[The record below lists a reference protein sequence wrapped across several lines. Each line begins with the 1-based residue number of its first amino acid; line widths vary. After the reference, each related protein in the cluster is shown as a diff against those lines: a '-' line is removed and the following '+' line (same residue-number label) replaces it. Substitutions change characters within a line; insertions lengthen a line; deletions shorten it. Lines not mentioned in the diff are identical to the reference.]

1 MGRGGADYTPQAT
14 ASPPPIIKKDIYTSV
29 LHVLY
34 RIFHAVVVF
43 GLFNNLLFNSV
54 YKFSRNL
61 LNYGLLV

>member
-14 ASPPPIIKKDIYTSV
+14 ASPPPHNQKDIYTSV

>member
-1 MGRGGADYTPQAT
+1 MGRGGGADYTPQAT
-14 ASPPPIIKKDIYTSV
+14 ASPSKKDIYTSV

>member
-14 ASPPPIIKKDIYTSV
+14 ASPPHNQKDIYTSV

>member
-14 ASPPPIIKKDIYTSV
+14 ASPPPPNQKDIYTSV